1 MISKISKIFKRADFL
16 KFKIILLLNFL
27 TFFLEF
33 ISLGSIPVFV
43 GIIIDSGT
51 TLDKFEEY
59 EIFYFSEINNENLI
73 KYLGLIIISI
83 FIIKN
88 IFYFTLIYIQG
99 KFVKNLKVE
108 LSKEL
113 LSHYVMAPFS
123 YHMQNNPA
131 KLTRNSIDSLEGLS
145 GFILQ
150 GISLF
155 KESLAILVIFT
166 LLVFIN
172 PMITIP
178 ITLMFSILGYVY
190 LKKIRPIIKK
200 KAEVNENLKVD
211 LIQMVN
217 ESFGAIK
224 DIKILNK
231 EKNILEY
238 YDKSRNK
245 LEKNLFYFTVFDK
258 TPKFLLE
265 SAAIFVITLSTV
277 IILHFNKDVLALLPV
292 LSLIVIAIVR
302 FIPAFN
308 GIITSLFYL
317 RVLQPSANI
326 IIKEKEK
333 IESFKKKSSQVQN
346 RELDDD
352 LNTNTNIN
360 KNLIL
365 LKNISFSYGN
375 NQKDILKN
383 INLSV
388 EKGTIVGITGET
400 GAGKS
405 TLFHIMLGLLPP
417 RSGKIFYKDKNI
429 YTNMENWRNQIGYIA
444 QNIYLL
450 DNTIEKNISFNFLDE
465 KIDEERMNFSIK
477 MSCLD
482 EKISELPYGLK
493 TKVGND
499 GVRLSGGEKQRVALA
514 RSIYRNPN
522 IFFMDESTSA
532 LDLDTEQ
539 RIIKNMKENF
549 SKKTIILIAH
559 RKTTI
564 DECDKIINLK
574 NGHISLN

>member
-1 MISKISKIFKRADFL
+1 MISKISKIFKKGDLL

-33 ISLGSIPVFV
+33 ISLASIPVFV
-43 GIIIDSGT
+43 AIIIDSGVI
-51 TLDKFEEY
+51 LNKFEEY
-59 EIFYFSEINNENLI
+59 GIFYFSEFNSEDLI

-88 IFYFTLIYIQG
+88 IFYFILIYIQG
-99 KFVKNLKVE
+99 KFVKNMKVK
-108 LSKEL
+108 LSNEL
-113 LSHYVMAPFS
+113 LNFYVMSPFS

-145 GFILQ
+145 QFILQ
-150 GISLF
+150 GINLF

-172 PMITIP
+172 PTITAS
-178 ITLMFSILGYVY
+178 ITLMFSFLAYMY
-190 LKKIRPIIKK
+190 LKKIRPSIKK
-200 KAEVNENLKVD
+200 KAELNENLKVD
-211 LIQMVN
+211 LIKMIN

-258 TPKFLLE
+258 TPKLLLE
-265 SAAIFVITLSTV
+265 SVAIFVITLSTI

-317 RVLQPSANI
+317 RVLQPSAEI
-326 IIKEKEK
+326 IMKEKEK
-333 IESFKKKSSQVQN
+333 IVNFRNRSSQVEN
-346 RELDDD
+346 YELDKD
-352 LNTNTNIN
+352 LNINTNID

-365 LKNISFSYGN
+365 LKDISFSYGD

-383 INLSV
+383 INLNI

-405 TLFHIMLGLLPP
+405 TLFHIILGLLTPK
-417 RSGKIFYKDKNI
+417 SGKIFYKDKNI
-429 YTNMENWRNQIGYIA
+429 HTNMENWRNQIGYIA

-482 EKISELPYGLK
+482 KKISELPYGLK

-532 LDLDTEQ
+532 LDLNTEQ
-539 RIIKNMKENF
+539 KIIKNMKENF

-564 DECDKIINLK
+564 NECDKIINLR
-574 NGHISLN
+574 NGHIN

>member
-1 MISKISKIFKRADFL
+1 MIYKISKIFEKKDFL
-16 KFKIILLLNFL
+16 KFKIILLLNFS
-27 TFFLEF
+27 TFFLELV
-33 ISLGSIPVFV
+33 SLGSIPVFV

-51 TLDKFEEY
+51 SLNKLEEY
-59 EIFYFSEINNENLI
+59 GIFYFSEINSQNLI

-83 FIIKN
+83 FIVKN
-88 IFYFTLIYIQG
+88 IFYFTLVYIQG
-99 KFVKNLKVE
+99 KFVKNFKIK

-113 LSHYVMAPFS
+113 LGYYVMSPFS

-145 GFILQ
+145 QFILQ

-172 PMITIP
+172 PTITIP
-178 ITLMFSILGYVY
+178 ITLIFSILGYVY
-190 LKKIRPIIKK
+190 LKKIRPLIKK

-231 EKNILEY
+231 EKDILEY

-258 TPKFLLE
+258 TPKLLLE
-265 SAAIFVITLSTV
+265 TVAIFVITLSTI
-277 IILHFNKDVLALLPV
+277 IILHFNKNVLDLLPV

-308 GIITSLFYL
+308 GIIISLFYL
-317 RVLQPSANI
+317 RVLQPSADI
-326 IIKEKEK
+326 IINEKEK
-333 IESFKKKSSQVQN
+333 IENFKKKSFQIQSQ
-346 RELDDD
+346 ELDNN
-352 LNTNTNIN
+352 LNEN

-365 LKNISFSYGN
+365 LKDISFSYGD

-383 INLSV
+383 INLNI

-400 GAGKS
+400 GSGKS
-405 TLFHIMLGLLPP
+405 TLFHIMLGLLSPKT
-417 RSGKIFYKDKNI
+417 GKIFYKNENI
-429 YTNMENWRNQIGYIA
+429 HTNMENWRNQIGYIA

-465 KIDEERMNFSIK
+465 KIDKERMDFSIK

-482 EKISELPYGLK
+482 DKISELPYGLK

-539 RIIKNMKENF
+539 RIIKNLKENF

-564 DECDKIINLK
+564 NECDKIINLN
-574 NGHISLN
+574 NGHIS

>member
-1 MISKISKIFKRADFL
+1 MIYKISKIFEKKDFL

-33 ISLGSIPVFV
+33 VSLGSIPVFV

-51 TLDKFEEY
+51 SLNKLEEY
-59 EIFYFSEINNENLI
+59 GIFYFSEINSQNLI

-83 FIIKN
+83 FIVKN
-88 IFYFTLIYIQG
+88 IFYFILVYIQG
-99 KFVKNLKVE
+99 KFVKNLKIK

-113 LSHYVMAPFS
+113 LGYYVMSPFS

-145 GFILQ
+145 QFILQ

-172 PMITIP
+172 PTITIP
-178 ITLMFSILGYVY
+178 ITLIFSILGYVY
-190 LKKIRPIIKK
+190 LKKIRPLVKK

-231 EKNILEY
+231 EKDILEY

-245 LEKNLFYFTVFDK
+245 LEKNLFYFTIFDK
-258 TPKFLLE
+258 TPKLLLE
-265 SAAIFVITLSTV
+265 TVAIFVITLSTI
-277 IILHFNKDVLALLPV
+277 IILHFNKNVLDLLPV

-317 RVLQPSANI
+317 RVLQPSADI
-326 IIKEKEK
+326 IINEKEK
-333 IESFKKKSSQVQN
+333 IENFKKKSSQIQSQ
-346 RELDDD
+346 ELDNN
-352 LNTNTNIN
+352 LNEN

-365 LKNISFSYGN
+365 LKDISFSFGD

-383 INLSV
+383 INLNI

-400 GAGKS
+400 GSGKS
-405 TLFHIMLGLLPP
+405 TLFHIMLGLLSPKT
-417 RSGKIFYKDKNI
+417 GKIFYKNENI
-429 YTNMENWRNQIGYIA
+429 HTNIENWRNQIGYIA

-564 DECDKIINLK
+564 NECDKIINLK
-574 NGHISLN
+574 NGHIS

>member
-1 MISKISKIFKRADFL
+1 MIYKISKIFEKKDFL

-33 ISLGSIPVFV
+33 VSLGSIPVFV

-51 TLDKFEEY
+51 SLNKLEEY
-59 EIFYFSEINNENLI
+59 GIFYLSEINNQNLI
-73 KYLGLIIISI
+73 KYLGLSIISI
-83 FIIKN
+83 FIVKN
-88 IFYFTLIYIQG
+88 IFYFILVYIQG
-99 KFVKNLKVE
+99 KFVKNLKIK

-113 LSHYVMAPFS
+113 LGYYVMSPFS

-145 GFILQ
+145 QFILQ
-150 GISLF
+150 GINLF

-172 PMITIP
+172 PTTTIP
-178 ITLMFSILGYVY
+178 ITLIFSILGYVY
-190 LKKIRPIIKK
+190 LKKIRPLIKK
-200 KAEVNENLKVD
+200 KAEANENLKVD

-231 EKNILEY
+231 EKDILEY
-238 YDKSRNK
+238 YNKSRNK

-258 TPKFLLE
+258 TPKLLLE
-265 SAAIFVITLSTV
+265 TVAIFVITLSTI
-277 IILHFNKDVLALLPV
+277 IILNFNKNVLDLLPV

-317 RVLQPSANI
+317 RVLQPSADI
-326 IIKEKEK
+326 IINEKEK
-333 IESFKKKSSQVQN
+333 IENFKKKSSQIQSQ
-346 RELDDD
+346 ELDKN
-352 LNTNTNIN
+352 LNEN

-365 LKNISFSYGN
+365 LKDISFSYGD

-383 INLSV
+383 INLNI

-400 GAGKS
+400 GSGKS
-405 TLFHIMLGLLPP
+405 TLFHIMLGLLSPKT
-417 RSGKIFYKDKNI
+417 GKIFYKNENI
-429 YTNMENWRNQIGYIA
+429 HTNMENWRNQIGYIA

-465 KIDEERMNFSIK
+465 KIDKEKMDFSIK

-482 EKISELPYGLK
+482 DKISELPYGLK

-564 DECDKIINLK
+564 NECDKIINLN
-574 NGHISLN
+574 NGHIS

>member
-1 MISKISKIFKRADFL
+1 MIYKISKIFEKKDFL
-16 KFKIILLLNFL
+16 KFKIILLLNFS
-27 TFFLEF
+27 TFFLELV
-33 ISLGSIPVFV
+33 SLGSIPVFV

-51 TLDKFEEY
+51 SLNKLEEY
-59 EIFYFSEINNENLI
+59 GIFYFSEINSQNLI

-83 FIIKN
+83 FIVKN
-88 IFYFTLIYIQG
+88 IFYFTLVYIQG
-99 KFVKNLKVE
+99 KFVKNFKIK

-113 LSHYVMAPFS
+113 LGYYVMSPFS

-145 GFILQ
+145 QFILQ

-172 PMITIP
+172 PTITIP
-178 ITLMFSILGYVY
+178 ITLIFSILGYVY
-190 LKKIRPIIKK
+190 LKKIRPLIKK

-231 EKNILEY
+231 EKDILEY

-258 TPKFLLE
+258 TPKLLLE
-265 SAAIFVITLSTV
+265 TVAIFVITLSTI
-277 IILHFNKDVLALLPV
+277 IILHFNKNVLDLLPV

-308 GIITSLFYL
+308 GIIISLFYL
-317 RVLQPSANI
+317 RVLQPSADI
-326 IIKEKEK
+326 IINEKEK
-333 IESFKKKSSQVQN
+333 IENFKKKSFQIQSQ
-346 RELDDD
+346 ELDNN
-352 LNTNTNIN
+352 LNEN

-365 LKNISFSYGN
+365 LKDISFSYGD

-383 INLSV
+383 INLKI

-400 GAGKS
+400 GSGKS
-405 TLFHIMLGLLPP
+405 TLFHIMLGLLSPKT
-417 RSGKIFYKDKNI
+417 GKIFYKNENI
-429 YTNMENWRNQIGYIA
+429 HTNMENWRNQIGYIA

-465 KIDEERMNFSIK
+465 KIDKERMDFSIK

-482 EKISELPYGLK
+482 DKISELPYGLK

-539 RIIKNMKENF
+539 RIIKNLKENF

-564 DECDKIINLK
+564 NECDKIINLN
-574 NGHISLN
+574 NGHIS

>member
-1 MISKISKIFKRADFL
+1 MIYKISKIFEKKDFL

-33 ISLGSIPVFV
+33 VSLGSIPVFV

-51 TLDKFEEY
+51 SLNKLEEY
-59 EIFYFSEINNENLI
+59 GIFYLSEINNQNLI
-73 KYLGLIIISI
+73 KYLGLSIISI
-83 FIIKN
+83 FIVKN
-88 IFYFTLIYIQG
+88 IFYFILVYIQG
-99 KFVKNLKVE
+99 KFVKNLKIK

-113 LSHYVMAPFS
+113 LGYYVMSPFS

-145 GFILQ
+145 QFILQ
-150 GISLF
+150 GINLF

-172 PMITIP
+172 PTTTIP
-178 ITLMFSILGYVY
+178 ITLIFSILGYVY
-190 LKKIRPIIKK
+190 LKKIRPLIKK
-200 KAEVNENLKVD
+200 KAEANENLKVD

-231 EKNILEY
+231 EKDILEY
-238 YDKSRNK
+238 YNKSRNK

-258 TPKFLLE
+258 TPKLLLE
-265 SAAIFVITLSTV
+265 TVAIFVITLSTI
-277 IILHFNKDVLALLPV
+277 IILNFNKNVLDLLPV

-317 RVLQPSANI
+317 RVLQPSADI
-326 IIKEKEK
+326 IINEKEK
-333 IESFKKKSSQVQN
+333 IENFKKKSSQIQSQ
-346 RELDDD
+346 ELDKN
-352 LNTNTNIN
+352 LNEN

-365 LKNISFSYGN
+365 LKDISFSYGD

-383 INLSV
+383 INLNI

-400 GAGKS
+400 GSGKS
-405 TLFHIMLGLLPP
+405 TLFHIMLGLLSPKT
-417 RSGKIFYKDKNI
+417 GKIFFKNENI
-429 YTNMENWRNQIGYIA
+429 HTNMENWRNQIGYIA

-465 KIDEERMNFSIK
+465 KIDKEKMDFSIK

-482 EKISELPYGLK
+482 DKISELPYGLK

-564 DECDKIINLK
+564 NECDKIINLN
-574 NGHISLN
+574 NGHIS

>member
-1 MISKISKIFKRADFL
+1 MIYKISKIFEKKDFL
-16 KFKIILLLNFL
+16 KFKIILLLNFS
-27 TFFLEF
+27 TFFLELV
-33 ISLGSIPVFV
+33 SLGSIPVFV

-51 TLDKFEEY
+51 SLNKLEEY
-59 EIFYFSEINNENLI
+59 GIFYFSEINSQNLI

-83 FIIKN
+83 FIVKN
-88 IFYFTLIYIQG
+88 IFYFTLVYIQG
-99 KFVKNLKVE
+99 KFVKNFKIK

-113 LSHYVMAPFS
+113 LGYYVMSPFS

-145 GFILQ
+145 QFILQ

-172 PMITIP
+172 PTITIP
-178 ITLMFSILGYVY
+178 ITLIFSILGYVY
-190 LKKIRPIIKK
+190 LKKIRPLIKK

-231 EKNILEY
+231 EKDILEY

-258 TPKFLLE
+258 TPKLLLE
-265 SAAIFVITLSTV
+265 TVAIFVITLSTI
-277 IILHFNKDVLALLPV
+277 IILHFNKNVLDLLPV

-308 GIITSLFYL
+308 GIIISLFYL
-317 RVLQPSANI
+317 RVLQPSADI
-326 IIKEKEK
+326 IINEKEK
-333 IESFKKKSSQVQN
+333 IENFKKKSSQIQSQ
-346 RELDDD
+346 ELDNN
-352 LNTNTNIN
+352 LNEN

-365 LKNISFSYGN
+365 LKDISFSYGD

-383 INLSV
+383 INLKI

-400 GAGKS
+400 GSGKS
-405 TLFHIMLGLLPP
+405 TLFHIMLGLLSPKT
-417 RSGKIFYKDKNI
+417 GTIFYKNENI
-429 YTNMENWRNQIGYIA
+429 HTNMENWRNQIGYIA

-465 KIDEERMNFSIK
+465 KIDKERMDFSIK

-482 EKISELPYGLK
+482 DKISELPYGLK

-539 RIIKNMKENF
+539 RIIKNLKENF

-564 DECDKIINLK
+564 NECDKIINLN
-574 NGHISLN
+574 NGHIS

>member
-1 MISKISKIFKRADFL
+1 
-16 KFKIILLLNFL
+16 
-27 TFFLEF
+27 
-33 ISLGSIPVFV
+33 VFSV
-43 GIIIDSGT
+43 
-51 TLDKFEEY
+51 
-59 EIFYFSEINNENLI
+59 
-73 KYLGLIIISI
+73 
-83 FIIKN
+83 
-88 IFYFTLIYIQG
+88 
-99 KFVKNLKVE
+99 
-108 LSKEL
+108 
-113 LSHYVMAPFS
+113 
-123 YHMQNNPA
+123 
-131 KLTRNSIDSLEGLS
+131 
-145 GFILQ
+145 
-150 GISLF
+150 
-155 KESLAILVIFT
+155 
-166 LLVFIN
+166 
-172 PMITIP
+172 
-178 ITLMFSILGYVY
+178 LGYVY
-190 LKKIRPIIKK
+190 LKKIRPSIKK
-200 KAEVNENLKVD
+200 KAELNENLKVD

-231 EKNILEY
+231 EKDILEY

-258 TPKFLLE
+258 TPKLLLE
-265 SAAIFVITLSTV
+265 SVAIFLITISTV
-277 IILHFNKDVLALLPV
+277 IVLHFNKDFLALLPV

-317 RVLQPSANI
+317 RILQPSAEI
-326 IIKEKEK
+326 ILKEIDK
-333 IESFKKKSSQVQN
+333 IENFKRKSSQIQKYT
-346 RELDDD
+346 LDEN
-352 LNTNTNIN
+352 LNTNIN
-360 KNLIL
+360 KNLIS
-365 LKNISFSYGN
+365 LKDISFSYGD

-383 INLSV
+383 INLSI

-405 TLFHIMLGLLPP
+405 TLFHIMLGLLTPK
-417 RSGKIFYKDKNI
+417 SGNIFYKDKNI
-429 YTNMENWRNQIGYIA
+429 HKNMETWRNQIGYIA

-465 KIDEERMNFSIK
+465 KIDEERMDFSIK

-482 EKISELPYGLK
+482 EKISELPNGLK

-499 GVRLSGGEKQRVALA
+499 GVRLSGGEKQRIALA

>member
-1 MISKISKIFKRADFL
+1 MIYKISKIFEKKDFL
-16 KFKIILLLNFL
+16 KFKIILLLNFS
-27 TFFLEF
+27 TFFLELV
-33 ISLGSIPVFV
+33 SLGSIPVFV

-51 TLDKFEEY
+51 SLNKLEEY
-59 EIFYFSEINNENLI
+59 GIFYFSEINSQNLI

-83 FIIKN
+83 FIVKN
-88 IFYFTLIYIQG
+88 IFYFTLVYIQG
-99 KFVKNLKVE
+99 KFVKNFKIK

-113 LSHYVMAPFS
+113 LGYYVMSPFS

-145 GFILQ
+145 QFILQ

-172 PMITIP
+172 PTITIP
-178 ITLMFSILGYVY
+178 ITLIFSILGYVY
-190 LKKIRPIIKK
+190 LKKIRPLIKK

-231 EKNILEY
+231 EKDILEY

-258 TPKFLLE
+258 TPKLLLE
-265 SAAIFVITLSTV
+265 TVAIFVITLSTI
-277 IILHFNKDVLALLPV
+277 IILHFNKNVLDLLPV

-308 GIITSLFYL
+308 GIIISLFYL
-317 RVLQPSANI
+317 RVLQPSADI
-326 IIKEKEK
+326 IINEKEK
-333 IESFKKKSSQVQN
+333 IENFKKKSSQIQSQ
-346 RELDDD
+346 ELDNN
-352 LNTNTNIN
+352 LNEN

-365 LKNISFSYGN
+365 LKDISFSYGD

-383 INLSV
+383 INLNI

-400 GAGKS
+400 GSGKS
-405 TLFHIMLGLLPP
+405 TLFHIMLGLLSPKT
-417 RSGKIFYKDKNI
+417 GTIFYKNENI
-429 YTNMENWRNQIGYIA
+429 HTNMENWRNQIGYIA

-465 KIDEERMNFSIK
+465 KIDKERMDFSIK

-482 EKISELPYGLK
+482 DKISELPYGLK

-539 RIIKNMKENF
+539 RIIKNLKENF

-564 DECDKIINLK
+564 NECDKIINLN
-574 NGHISLN
+574 NGHIS

>member
-1 MISKISKIFKRADFL
+1 MIYKISKIFEKKDFL
-16 KFKIILLLNFL
+16 KFKIILLLNFS
-27 TFFLEF
+27 TFFLELV
-33 ISLGSIPVFV
+33 SLGSIPVFV

-51 TLDKFEEY
+51 SLNKLEEY
-59 EIFYFSEINNENLI
+59 GIFYFSEINSQNLI

-83 FIIKN
+83 FIVKN
-88 IFYFTLIYIQG
+88 IFYFTLVYIQG
-99 KFVKNLKVE
+99 KFVKNFKIK

-113 LSHYVMAPFS
+113 LGYYVMSPFS

-145 GFILQ
+145 QFILQ

-172 PMITIP
+172 PTITIP
-178 ITLMFSILGYVY
+178 ITLIFSILGYVY
-190 LKKIRPIIKK
+190 LKKIRPLIKK

-231 EKNILEY
+231 EKDILEY

-258 TPKFLLE
+258 TPKLLLE
-265 SAAIFVITLSTV
+265 TVAIFVITLSTI
-277 IILHFNKDVLALLPV
+277 IILHFNKNVLDLLPV

-308 GIITSLFYL
+308 GIIISLFYL
-317 RVLQPSANI
+317 RVLQPSADI
-326 IIKEKEK
+326 IINEKEK
-333 IESFKKKSSQVQN
+333 IENFKKKSFQIQSQ
-346 RELDDD
+346 ELDNN
-352 LNTNTNIN
+352 LNEN

-365 LKNISFSYGN
+365 LKDISFSYGD

-383 INLSV
+383 INLKI

-400 GAGKS
+400 GSGKS
-405 TLFHIMLGLLPP
+405 TLFHIMLGLLSPKT
-417 RSGKIFYKDKNI
+417 GKIFYKNENI
-429 YTNMENWRNQIGYIA
+429 HTNIENWRNQIGYIA

-465 KIDEERMNFSIK
+465 KIDKERMDFSIK

-482 EKISELPYGLK
+482 DKISELPYGLK

-539 RIIKNMKENF
+539 RIIKNLKENF

-564 DECDKIINLK
+564 NECDKIINLN
-574 NGHISLN
+574 NGHIS

>member
-1 MISKISKIFKRADFL
+1 MIYKISKIFEKKDFL

-33 ISLGSIPVFV
+33 VSLGSIPVFV

-51 TLDKFEEY
+51 SLNKLEEY
-59 EIFYFSEINNENLI
+59 GIFYFSEINSQNLI

-83 FIIKN
+83 FIVKN
-88 IFYFTLIYIQG
+88 IFYFILVYIQG
-99 KFVKNLKVE
+99 KFVKNLKIK

-113 LSHYVMAPFS
+113 LGYYVMSPFS

-145 GFILQ
+145 QFILQ

-172 PMITIP
+172 PTITIP
-178 ITLMFSILGYVY
+178 ITLIFSILGYVY
-190 LKKIRPIIKK
+190 LKKIRPLVKK

-231 EKNILEY
+231 EKDILEY

-245 LEKNLFYFTVFDK
+245 LEKNLFYFTIFDK
-258 TPKFLLE
+258 TPKLLLE
-265 SAAIFVITLSTV
+265 TVAIFVITLSTI
-277 IILHFNKDVLALLPV
+277 IILHFNKNVLDLLPV

-317 RVLQPSANI
+317 RVLQPSADI
-326 IIKEKEK
+326 IINEKEK
-333 IESFKKKSSQVQN
+333 IENFKKKSSQFQSQ
-346 RELDDD
+346 ELDNN
-352 LNTNTNIN
+352 LNEN

-365 LKNISFSYGN
+365 LKDISFSFGD

-383 INLSV
+383 INLNI

-400 GAGKS
+400 GSGKS
-405 TLFHIMLGLLPP
+405 TLFHIMLGLLSPKT
-417 RSGKIFYKDKNI
+417 GKIFYKNENI
-429 YTNMENWRNQIGYIA
+429 HTNIENWRNQIGYIA

-564 DECDKIINLK
+564 NECDKIINLK
-574 NGHISLN
+574 NGHIS

>member
-1 MISKISKIFKRADFL
+1 MIYKISKIFEKKDFL

-33 ISLGSIPVFV
+33 VSLGSIPVFV

-51 TLDKFEEY
+51 SLNKLEEY
-59 EIFYFSEINNENLI
+59 GIFYFSEINSQNLI

-83 FIIKN
+83 FIVKN
-88 IFYFTLIYIQG
+88 IFYFTLVYIQG
-99 KFVKNLKVE
+99 KFVKNFKIK

-113 LSHYVMAPFS
+113 LGYYVMSPFS

-145 GFILQ
+145 QFILQ

-172 PMITIP
+172 PTITIP
-178 ITLMFSILGYVY
+178 ITLIFSILGYVY
-190 LKKIRPIIKK
+190 LKKIRPLIKK

-231 EKNILEY
+231 EKDILEY

-258 TPKFLLE
+258 TPKLLLE
-265 SAAIFVITLSTV
+265 TVAIFVITLSTI
-277 IILHFNKDVLALLPV
+277 IILHFNKNVLDLLPV

-308 GIITSLFYL
+308 GIIISLFYL
-317 RVLQPSANI
+317 RVLQPSADI
-326 IIKEKEK
+326 IINEKEK
-333 IESFKKKSSQVQN
+333 IENFKKKSFQIQSQ
-346 RELDDD
+346 ELDNN
-352 LNTNTNIN
+352 LNEN

-365 LKNISFSYGN
+365 LKDISFSYGD

-383 INLSV
+383 INLKI

-400 GAGKS
+400 GSGKS
-405 TLFHIMLGLLPP
+405 TLFHIMLGLLSPKT
-417 RSGKIFYKDKNI
+417 GKIFYKNENI
-429 YTNMENWRNQIGYIA
+429 HTNMENWRNQIGYIA

-465 KIDEERMNFSIK
+465 KIDKERMDFSIK

-482 EKISELPYGLK
+482 DKISELPYGLK

-539 RIIKNMKENF
+539 RIIKNLKENF

-564 DECDKIINLK
+564 NECDKIINLN
-574 NGHISLN
+574 NGHIS

>member
-1 MISKISKIFKRADFL
+1 MIYKISKIFEKKDFL

-33 ISLGSIPVFV
+33 VSLGSIPVFV

-51 TLDKFEEY
+51 SLNKLEEY
-59 EIFYFSEINNENLI
+59 GIFYFSEINSQNLI

-83 FIIKN
+83 FI
-88 IFYFTLIYIQG
+88 
-99 KFVKNLKVE
+99 VKNLKIK

-113 LSHYVMAPFS
+113 LGYYVMSPFS

-145 GFILQ
+145 QFILQ

-172 PMITIP
+172 PTITIP
-178 ITLMFSILGYVY
+178 ITLIFSILGYVY
-190 LKKIRPIIKK
+190 LKKIRPLVKK

-231 EKNILEY
+231 EKDILEY

-245 LEKNLFYFTVFDK
+245 LEKNLFYFTIFDK
-258 TPKFLLE
+258 TPKLLLE
-265 SAAIFVITLSTV
+265 TVAIFVITLSTI
-277 IILHFNKDVLALLPV
+277 IILHFNKNVLDLLPV

-317 RVLQPSANI
+317 RVLQPSADI
-326 IIKEKEK
+326 IINEKEK
-333 IESFKKKSSQVQN
+333 IENFKKKSSQIQSQ
-346 RELDDD
+346 ELDNN
-352 LNTNTNIN
+352 LNEN

-365 LKNISFSYGN
+365 LKDISFSFGD

-383 INLSV
+383 INLNI

-400 GAGKS
+400 GSGKS
-405 TLFHIMLGLLPP
+405 TLFHIMLGLLSPKT
-417 RSGKIFYKDKNI
+417 GKIFYKNENI
-429 YTNMENWRNQIGYIA
+429 HTNIENWRNQIGYIA

-514 RSIYRNPN
+514 GQFTEIR
-522 IFFMDESTSA
+522 IFFLWTS
-532 LDLDTEQ
+532 Q
-539 RIIKNMKENF
+539 QV
-549 SKKTIILIAH
+549 H
-559 RKTTI
+559 
-564 DECDKIINLK
+564 
-574 NGHISLN
+574 

>member
-1 MISKISKIFKRADFL
+1 MIFKISKIFKEKDFL

-33 ISLGSIPVFV
+33 ISLASIPVFV
-43 GIIIDSGT
+43 GTIIDST
-51 TLDKFEEY
+51 TSLSKFEKY
-59 EIFYFSEINNENLI
+59 GIFYFSQINNESLI

-83 FIIKN
+83 FILKN
-88 IFYFTLIYIQG
+88 TFYFILIYIQG
-99 KFVKNLKVE
+99 KFVKNMKVK

-113 LSHYVMAPFS
+113 LNYYVMSPFS

-145 GFILQ
+145 QFILQ
-150 GISLF
+150 GINLF
-155 KESLAILVIFT
+155 KESLAILVIFF

-172 PMITIP
+172 PIITIS
-178 ITLMFSILGYVY
+178 ITLVFSVLGYVY
-190 LKKIRPIIKK
+190 LKKIRPSIKK
-200 KAEVNENLKVD
+200 KAELNENLKVD

-231 EKNILEY
+231 EKDILEY

-258 TPKFLLE
+258 TPKLLLE
-265 SAAIFVITLSTV
+265 SVAIFLITISTV
-277 IILHFNKDVLALLPV
+277 IVLHFNKDFLALLPV

-317 RVLQPSANI
+317 RILQPSAEI
-326 IIKEKEK
+326 ILNEIEK
-333 IESFKKKSSQVQN
+333 IENFKRKSSQIQKYT
-346 RELDDD
+346 LDEN
-352 LNTNTNIN
+352 LNTNIN
-360 KNLIL
+360 KNLFS
-365 LKNISFSYGN
+365 LKDISFSYGD

-383 INLSV
+383 INLSI

-405 TLFHIMLGLLPP
+405 TLFHIMLGLLTPK
-417 RSGKIFYKDKNI
+417 SGNIFYKDKNI
-429 YTNMENWRNQIGYIA
+429 HKNMETWRNQIGYIA

-465 KIDEERMNFSIK
+465 KIDEERMDFSIK

-482 EKISELPYGLK
+482 EKISELPNGLK

-499 GVRLSGGEKQRVALA
+499 GVRLSGGEKQRIALA

>member
-1 MISKISKIFKRADFL
+1 MIYKISKIFEKKDFL

-33 ISLGSIPVFV
+33 VSLGSIPVFV

-51 TLDKFEEY
+51 SLNKLEEY
-59 EIFYFSEINNENLI
+59 GIFYFSEINSQNLI

-83 FIIKN
+83 FIVKN
-88 IFYFTLIYIQG
+88 IFYFTLVYIQG
-99 KFVKNLKVE
+99 KFVKNFKIK

-113 LSHYVMAPFS
+113 LGYYVMSPFS

-145 GFILQ
+145 QFILQ

-172 PMITIP
+172 PTITIP
-178 ITLMFSILGYVY
+178 ITLIFSILGYVY
-190 LKKIRPIIKK
+190 LKKIRPLIKK

-231 EKNILEY
+231 EKDILEY

-258 TPKFLLE
+258 TPKLLLE
-265 SAAIFVITLSTV
+265 TVAIFVITLSTI
-277 IILHFNKDVLALLPV
+277 IILHFNKNVLDLLPV

-308 GIITSLFYL
+308 GIIISLFYL
-317 RVLQPSANI
+317 RVLQPSADI
-326 IIKEKEK
+326 IINEKEK
-333 IESFKKKSSQVQN
+333 IENFKKKSFQIQSQ
-346 RELDDD
+346 ELDNN
-352 LNTNTNIN
+352 LNEN

-365 LKNISFSYGN
+365 LKDISFSYGD

-383 INLSV
+383 INLNI

-400 GAGKS
+400 GSGKS
-405 TLFHIMLGLLPP
+405 TLFHIMLGLLSPKT
-417 RSGKIFYKDKNI
+417 GTIFYKNENI
-429 YTNMENWRNQIGYIA
+429 HTNMENWRNQIGYIA

-465 KIDEERMNFSIK
+465 KIDKERMDFSIK

-482 EKISELPYGLK
+482 DKISELPYGLK

-539 RIIKNMKENF
+539 RIIKNLKENF

-564 DECDKIINLK
+564 NECDKIINLN
-574 NGHISLN
+574 NGHIS

>member
-1 MISKISKIFKRADFL
+1 MIYKISKIFEKKDFL

-33 ISLGSIPVFV
+33 VSLGSIPVFV

-51 TLDKFEEY
+51 SLNKLEEY
-59 EIFYFSEINNENLI
+59 GIFYFSEINSQNLI

-83 FIIKN
+83 FIVKN
-88 IFYFTLIYIQG
+88 IFYFILVYIQG
-99 KFVKNLKVE
+99 KFVKNLKIK

-113 LSHYVMAPFS
+113 LGYYVMSPFS

-145 GFILQ
+145 QFILQ

-166 LLVFIN
+166 LLIFIN
-172 PMITIP
+172 PTITIP
-178 ITLMFSILGYVY
+178 ITLIFSILGYVY
-190 LKKIRPIIKK
+190 LKKIRPLVKK

-231 EKNILEY
+231 EKDILEY

-245 LEKNLFYFTVFDK
+245 LEKNLFYFTIFDK
-258 TPKFLLE
+258 TPKLLLE
-265 SAAIFVITLSTV
+265 TVAIFVITLSTI
-277 IILHFNKDVLALLPV
+277 IILHFNKNVLDLLPV

-317 RVLQPSANI
+317 RVLQPSADI
-326 IIKEKEK
+326 IINEKEK
-333 IESFKKKSSQVQN
+333 IENFKKKSSQIQSQ
-346 RELDDD
+346 ELDNN
-352 LNTNTNIN
+352 LNEN

-365 LKNISFSYGN
+365 LKDISFSFGD

-383 INLSV
+383 INLNI

-400 GAGKS
+400 GSGKS
-405 TLFHIMLGLLPP
+405 TLFHIMLGLLSPKT
-417 RSGKIFYKDKNI
+417 GKIFYKNENI
-429 YTNMENWRNQIGYIA
+429 HTNIENWRNQIGYIA

-564 DECDKIINLK
+564 NECDKIINLK
-574 NGHISLN
+574 NGHIS